1 MTIVDKYKECVC
13 RVYIAVHPTVSRD
26 KVMRILTDL
35 MGKTFKDIPCQ
46 MHNDIKHERIETTMT
61 NVLEWIDTRQ
71 PIVAGSGAFFK
82 QHEEYLAPAGVMLQQ
97 LMEDRSTVKNSMWK
111 FDKHSSEYINLNTQ
125 QLSIKVIMN
134 ADYGAS
140 GTVLSPFFSPYIP
153 PATTGTAKNLTTTL
167 ICCLEMAS
175 SNKHKYAKMNSI
187 NELWDMIFNV
197 LDDTEDREL
206 ISDIYSVE
214 EVRDELV
221 SRTNNLSMADVN
233 LLEQFLRTLSVQ
245 QLTKLMLSYN
255 VHLVLRKYLTNEVHI
270 VMSYLKNHKLD
281 LSMLTGEKIRAAN
294 KNEDL
299 MKELKASMTSAGF
312 GKKPPVEIN
321 EEIERIKKVVLDNCI
336 YSFILND
343 AEVRAANMVRQVV
356 CVTDTDSLM
365 VHFPSYIDDFQARGD
380 CSFKESCLFACA
392 LGIRLFIEGII
403 PKFVSYIALGMGIKD
418 KYYRDKFIFKNE
430 YGFLSMALFAKKM
443 YASSMFVQ
451 EGAPRDIHD
460 IAVSGM
466 SFKKRD
472 AAEFLEDVMLEI
484 FDKWIL
490 TSDKIY
496 VEQILDRYFELKR
509 ELKRSVNK
517 ETKYYQVLG
526 VKAEEAYKEGKK
538 LPDAVTGS
546 KMWNCL
552 FPDESIVP
560 MDRVIIVP
568 LSFDKLE
575 MYACQSPNADKILQY
590 SLIDNENK
598 KNDPVLC
605 LPEYYDEI
613 PDWLQPLI
621 DINKLVDKLLSPFKQ
636 VLELFDVVMPET
648 KGGCTASRMM
658 CV

>member
-1 MTIVDKYKECVC
+1 MDIVERYKDTICK
-13 RVYIAVHPTVSRD
+13 VYMATHPTVSRD
-26 KVMRILTDL
+26 KVLKILSEL
-35 MGKTFKDIPCQ
+35 MNKTFKDIPCQ
-46 MHNDIKHERIETTMT
+46 LHNDMKHERIDTTMR
-61 NVLEWIDTRQ
+61 NVFDWIDTRQ
-71 PIVAGSGAFFK
+71 PIISGSGAFFK

-97 LMEDRSTVKNSMWK
+97 LMEDRSKVKNEMWNY
-111 FDKHSSEYINLNTQ
+111 DKHSAEYTNLNTQ

-175 SNKHKYAKMNSI
+175 SNKDTYAKMNSV
-187 NELWDMIFNV
+187 NELYDMIFKV
-197 LDDTEDREL
+197 LNDTEERDL
-206 ISDIYSVE
+206 IQDIYSVE

-221 SRTNNLSMADVN
+221 SRTNNMNPSDVY
-233 LLEQFLRTLSVQ
+233 LLERFLKSLPVQ
-245 QLTKLMLSYN
+245 DLTKLMLSFN
-255 VHLVLRKYLTNEVHI
+255 VHLVLRRYLSNEVGR
-270 VMSYLKNHKLD
+270 VMDYLKQHELD
-281 LSMLTGEKIRAAN
+281 LNMLTKDRIKAAN
-294 KNEDL
+294 KDKAL
-299 MKELKASMTSAGF
+299 MKELKDSMTDAGF
-312 GKKPPVEIN
+312 GKKPPAQIQNEIDT
-321 EEIERIKKVVLDNCI
+321 ITKVILDNCI

-343 AEVRAANMVRQVV
+343 AEIRASNMVRQVV

-365 VHFPSYIDDFQARGD
+365 VHFPSYINDFQASGN
-380 CSFKESCLFACA
+380 CTFKEACLFACA

-430 YGFLSMALFAKKM
+430 FGFLSMALFAKKM

-484 FDKWIL
+484 FDRWIL
-490 TSDKIY
+490 TSDEIY
-496 VEQILDRYFELKR
+496 VEKILDRYFELKR
-509 ELKRSVNK
+509 ELKRSVHK

-526 VKAEEAYKEGKK
+526 VKSEEAYDPSKK
-538 LPDAVTGS
+538 LPDQITGS
-546 KMWNCL
+546 KLWTIL
-552 FPDESIVP
+552 FPDEAIAP
-560 MDRVIIVP
+560 MDRVIVVP

-575 MYACQSPNADKILQY
+575 QHTNDPKISKILQFA
-590 SLIDNENK
+590 SIDNPK
-598 KNDPVLC
+598 RKYDPVIC
-605 LPEYYDEI
+605 LPEYYDTI
-613 PDWLQPLI
+613 PEWLQPVI
-621 DINKLVDKLLSPFKQ
+621 DIDKLVDKLLSPFKQ
-636 VLELFDVVMPET
+636 TLGLFDIVMPET

-658 CV
+658 CL